1 MDTIFMCHATIY
13 WSSSLS
19 LGGAGG
25 GIGGV
30 KDSPM
35 LMQQIDV
42 LKDALK
48 NVQEENIRLRAR
60 KMKVRKIKE
69 RIVYSFKLRLISS
82 LMTVLSLIQIPIS
95 GKMVDI
101 LDKWR
106 HMVTKI

>member
-1 MDTIFMCHATIY
+1 MCHATIY

-60 KMKVRKIKE
+60 KMKVWGIEE
-69 RIVYSFKLRLISS
+69 RLVYSFKLRLISS
-82 LMTVLSLIQIPIS
+82 LMTLIIQIPIS
-95 GKMVDI
+95 GRMVDI
-101 LDKWR
+101 VDKWR
-106 HMVTKI
+106 HMVT